1 MHETDNE
8 SEKHDS
14 DDSITKVATSCLEKK
29 INKCL
34 LTITSP
40 PSQTNLVHMM
50 KKPCNIGSSNII
62 DVMLQTQLTI
72 SKISERNN
80 LNVELKATEIDVMK
94 LHNELEKDSKA

>member
-1 MHETDNE
+1 
-8 SEKHDS
+8 
-14 DDSITKVATSCLEKK
+14 
-29 INKCL
+29 
-34 LTITSP
+34 
-40 PSQTNLVHMM
+40 MM